1 MAAYQCKSPILFLT
15 FNRIDTTKLVFEQI
29 KQVKPNKIY
38 LASDGA
44 RDKIDKNNIT
54 ESKKVDDIRKYLLE
68 NISWDCDIKTRFLM
82 QNNGCKIAVSNAIEW
97 FFANEE
103 QGIILED
110 DCLPNESFFRFCDEM
125 LDRYKD
131 NDKIFMVSGWS
142 ALDFDKKAKASLE
155 CDYYFSKYNHIW
167 GWASWARAW
176 KKYERENNN
185 FKEDFKKI
193 EFDTIKEKNE
203 FKKVLSLY
211 FRGEIDTWDYPFTFS
226 IWKNNGL
233 CIYPKNNMIKN
244 IGFNRDDATHT
255 NGESK
260 FQYMNAYDLDFPLK
274 HPDTMERNKAI
285 DMANYKIISSPN
297 ILKRIINKILKILR

>member
-1 MAAYQCKSPILFLT
+1 MT

-82 QNNGCKIAVSNAIEW
+82 QNNGCKIAVSSAIEW

>member
-1 MAAYQCKSPILFLT
+1 MT

-82 QNNGCKIAVSNAIEW
+82 QNNGCKIAVSSAIEW

-211 FRGEIDTWDYPFTFS
+211 FMGEIDTWDYPFTFS

>member
-82 QNNGCKIAVSNAIEW
+82 QNNGCKIAVSSAIEW